1 MPKFGFC
8 ISALGQ
14 QYYVVKKRKKK
25 RQAKYYTLIRTLPNI
40 LQINPNRKEKVIHP
54 DSSCQDPHHNGDQ
67 TYDLIKTL
75 FALIPICELCEVVY
89 TTVTTTADQTH
100 CL

>member
-25 RQAKYYTLIRTLPNI
+25 RQAKYYTFIRTLPNI

-54 DSSCQDPHHNGDQ
+54 GSSCQDPHHNGDQ
-67 TYDLIKTL
+67 TT
-75 FALIPICELCEVVY
+75 
-89 TTVTTTADQTH
+89 
-100 CL
+100 